1 MLTKSNKVVMYIISI
16 VTIILGLVT
25 AIPFRT
31 LPFASNCPNVL
42 NIEFFVKFI
51 MIPEYALGASIFP
64 NILKYKQ
71 IKNRQERSKVA
82 NIFSYLPVL
91 SIIIGQLI
99 LLVHTLTFK
108 YYPMSAGAHA
118 VLLAICVCYLV
129 FMICVAFAVNKVTVS
144 LSRKSNYIFDV
155 IVGASLI
162 IFSLLT
168 WRILDAYASSYGV
181 AEGYIYGQSNIDP
194 YLFFLYIILFF
205 IVVFYLKGIF
215 RTIKANETLV
225 YSSTLTN
232 NQIDE
237 IICEEYNRAY
247 NDILQEFEGFFAEEL
262 LEDTEETLEPQ
273 EELAEEAAEE
283 QVEEVQEVVEEAAEE
298 QVEEV
303 EEQVEETEE
312 QVEEVKEEVQET
324 EDLSEIKVESLEG
337 LNELNELL
345 VQTDAKNDEKV
356 AEQAENI
363 KNQIEEE
370 KNALVNE
377 RAELE
382 AYRAAAQAEL
392 AQLQAQLDEIE
403 DAQEEVVEEAPVQKK
418 KVFKPTF
425 EQVVAFTKSLQEEDW
440 KVSEN
445 IKEDTGL
452 GTIKFSKGKVQF
464 LILQSTSSDY
474 RITFLATEKKWSTI
488 LTGVKGVSIPKNAKG
503 NKWLKYVNKG
513 IGETSVIKS
522 FIRESV
528 KGANEEIANIL
539 KAKEE
544 EKQRRAE
551 AKKLAKKQAQEENK

>member
-1 MLTKSNKVVMYIISI
+1 
-16 VTIILGLVT
+16 
-25 AIPFRT
+25 
-31 LPFASNCPNVL
+31 
-42 NIEFFVKFI
+42 
-51 MIPEYALGASIFP
+51 
-64 NILKYKQ
+64 
-71 IKNRQERSKVA
+71 
-82 NIFSYLPVL
+82 
-91 SIIIGQLI
+91 
-99 LLVHTLTFK
+99 
-108 YYPMSAGAHA
+108 
-118 VLLAICVCYLV
+118 
-129 FMICVAFAVNKVTVS
+129 
-144 LSRKSNYIFDV
+144 
-155 IVGASLI
+155 
-162 IFSLLT
+162 
-168 WRILDAYASSYGV
+168 
-181 AEGYIYGQSNIDP
+181 
-194 YLFFLYIILFF
+194 
-205 IVVFYLKGIF
+205 
-215 RTIKANETLV
+215 
-225 YSSTLTN
+225 
-232 NQIDE
+232 
-237 IICEEYNRAY
+237 
-247 NDILQEFEGFFAEEL
+247 
-262 LEDTEETLEPQ
+262 
-273 EELAEEAAEE
+273 
-283 QVEEVQEVVEEAAEE
+283 VVEAVEE

-303 EEQVEETEE
+303 EEQVEEVQE
-312 QVEEVKEEVQET
+312 QVQET

-345 VQTDAKNDEKV
+345 VQTDAKNDEKA

-425 EQVVAFTKSLQEEDW
+425 EQVVAFAKSLQEEDW
-440 KVSEN
+440 KVTEN

>member
-31 LPFASNCPNVL
+31 LPFASNCAYVL

-71 IKNRQERSKVA
+71 IKNRQERSKLA

-91 SIIIGQLI
+91 VVIVGQLI

-129 FMICVAFAVNKVTVS
+129 FMICVVFAVNKITVS
-144 LSRKSNYIFDV
+144 LSRKANYIFDV
-155 IVGASLI
+155 IVGASLV

-181 AEGYIYGQSNIDP
+181 AEGYIYGQSNVDP

-205 IVVFYLKGIF
+205 ITVFYLKGIF

-225 YSSTLTN
+225 YSQVLTN
-232 NQIDE
+232 GQIDE
-237 IICEEYNRAY
+237 IICEEYNHAY

-262 LEDTEETLEPQ
+262 FEDTEEVEEPQ
-273 EELAEEAAEE
+273 EEA
-283 QVEEVQEVVEEAAEE
+283 VEEVQEEQAEE
-298 QVEEV
+298 VQEEV
-303 EEQVEETEE
+303 EEAQEE
-312 QVEEVKEEVQET
+312 QAEEVQEEQAEEVQEEVEET
-324 EDLSEIKVESLEG
+324 EDLSEIKVESLED

-345 VQTDAKNDEKV
+345 VQTDAKNDEKA
-356 AEQAENI
+356 AEQAESI

-392 AQLQAQLDEIE
+392 AALQAQLDEIE
-403 DAQEEVVEEAPVQKK
+403 ETQEEVVEEAPVQKK

-425 EQVVAFTKSLQEEDW
+425 EQVVAFAKSLQEEDW
-440 KVSEN
+440 KVTEN
-445 IKEDTGL
+445 IKEDTGI